1 MTAVLF
7 VSLENTTGNE
17 EAMQVVEHEVT
28 GSSYNPVGSVVGFD
42 RKEAVQNNP
51 SSGMIT
57 DACGIMALCNDA
69 RLIGNDGFT
78 DDKSGEGS
86 MAQYTIEGE
95 PTEAALLCLVE
106 KLGPKDNSGLDAKPS
121 TIASQNYQ
129 FYANRWDRYATLEF
143 DRQRKSMSV
152 LAKEREGSETKLF
165 VKGAPAMLL
174 RRCTHVKLR
183 DGHIVPIS
191 LEVRNQ
197 IEDTIGSIGARAL
210 RCIGLAMKDGNS
222 LDPNL
227 LKENQQYNE
236 VLKDSSKFVDIETGL
251 TFVGLVAIRDPPRPG
266 VSESID
272 VCKQAG
278 IRVIMIT
285 GDAKATAVAIA
296 KDVHIFH
303 DENDGDN
310 LSSSADDTKAFEGR
324 EFFALPESQQL
335 EVLKADNLVICR
347 AEPADKQR
355 LVKML
360 QSLGEIPA
368 MTGKPCCF

>member
-1 MTAVLF
+1 
-7 VSLENTTGNE
+7 
-17 EAMQVVEHEVT
+17 
-28 GSSYNPVGSVVGFD
+28 
-42 RKEAVQNNP
+42 
-51 SSGMIT
+51 
-57 DACGIMALCNDA
+57 
-69 RLIGNDGFT
+69 
-78 DDKSGEGS
+78 
-86 MAQYTIEGE
+86 
-95 PTEAALLCLVE
+95 
-106 KLGPKDNSGLDAKPS
+106 
-121 TIASQNYQ
+121 
-129 FYANRWDRYATLEF
+129 
-143 DRQRKSMSV
+143 MSV
-152 LAKEREGSETKLF
+152 LVKERGGSATKLF

-183 DGHIVPIS
+183 DGGQIVPIS
-191 LEVRNQ
+191 LEVRDQ

-272 VCKQAG
+272 LCKQAG

-303 DENDGDN
+303 DENDGN
-310 LSSSADDTKAFEGR
+310 SLSSSADDMKAFEGR
-324 EFFALPESQQL
+324 EFF
-335 EVLKADNLVICR
+335 VLSPNDL
-347 AEPADKQR
+347 
-355 LVKML
+355 
-360 QSLGEIPA
+360 
-368 MTGKPCCF
+368 

>member
-1 MTAVLF
+1 
-7 VSLENTTGNE
+7 
-17 EAMQVVEHEVT
+17 
-28 GSSYNPVGSVVGFD
+28 
-42 RKEAVQNNP
+42 
-51 SSGMIT
+51 MIT
-57 DACGIMALCNDA
+57 DACDIMALCNDA

-78 DDKSGEGS
+78 DDDKSGEGS